1 MKLEKREITLNEY
14 DSLSDAYL
22 FEKTLLGAYAESLE
36 IIKRKEI
43 RKTVLDCMR
52 ETAEDIFLLLDL
64 REGASVMNG
73 SADGV
78 KEK

>member
-22 FEKTLLGAYAESLE
+22 FERNLLFSYTEKLE
-36 IIKRKEI
+36 NIKRKEI
-43 RKTVLDCMR
+43 RAAILDCMR
-52 ETAEDIFLLLDL
+52 ETAQDIFSLLDL
-64 REGASVMNG
+64 REGASVMKG

-78 KEK
+78 QEK